1 MSSSDD
7 IIEMNPYFHF
17 ALLLLNYF
25 CTQQDKHLFK
35 SSIVIFLYNL
45 FQLKK
50 YRHMFI
56 VANLEN

>member
-1 MSSSDD
+1 MFPSDD
-7 IIEMNPYFHF
+7 IIGMNPHFHF

-25 CTQQDKHLFK
+25 CTQQDKHLFI
-35 SSIVIFLYNL
+35 SSVVCFLCNL

-50 YRHMFI
+50 YRHMAI